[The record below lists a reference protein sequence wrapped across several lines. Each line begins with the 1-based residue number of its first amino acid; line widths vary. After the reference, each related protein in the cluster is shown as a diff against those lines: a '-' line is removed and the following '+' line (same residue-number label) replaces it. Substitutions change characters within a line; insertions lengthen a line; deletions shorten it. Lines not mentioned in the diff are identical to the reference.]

1 MNSVVSGA
9 ERAGETRKETEKP
22 QPGHLGATRSGQPP
36 SVLSSEGGWVS
47 EDDPFGRIL
56 CDLLDLLI
64 PEGEDEGVEE
74 RGHQGSHQGH
84 HLVEVCGGALVWFL
98 KSKERKKSM
107 SSTCWV
113 SEQDRSSSG
122 AESKKWWSVTLGT
135 QNQSWAFYRVREM
148 MERNPTTQQTTTS
161 FTQTGLFMM
170 VW

>member
-1 MNSVVSGA
+1 M
-9 ERAGETRKETEKP
+9 
-22 QPGHLGATRSGQPP
+22 
-36 SVLSSEGGWVS
+36 LSSEGGWVS

-56 CDLLDLLI
+56 RDLLDLLI
-64 PEGEDEGVEE
+64 PEGEHEGVEG

-84 HLVEVCGGALVWFL
+84 HLVELCGGALVWFL
-98 KSKERKKSM
+98 KSKDRKKSM
-107 SSTCWV
+107 SSMCWV

-122 AESKKWWSVTLGT
+122 AESKKWWSVMLGT